1 MVNEF
6 KVPFV
11 NLKMQ
16 HSFLR
21 KDLNNAFDKVINDS
35 SFIQGKEVK
44 SFEDNFCRVFDV
56 ENCISCANGT
66 DALYISLKSL
76 NLKPEDE
83 VITTALSW
91 ISTSEAISHA
101 GGKITFCDIDE
112 NSFCINTDLI
122 ESLVNKNTVG
132 ILPVHIYGQPCEM
145 NKIKEI
151 AKKYN
156 LWIIEDCAQAHL
168 AKYQK
173 SFVGNH
179 GIASTFSFYP
189 SKNLGAIGDAGCIST
204 SNDEMAKWMRSF
216 SNHGRKN
223 IHEIEGI
230 NSRLDGLQ
238 ASILNVKIKYL
249 KEWTKRRIKL
259 ANYYIKNLQGV
270 GDLILPIKQKNT
282 EHVYHLFTIRTKKRD
297 ELNEFLRNNGI
308 GTSINYPKPLPL
320 LECYKSR
327 FTNSENFSVA
337 LKVCREILSIPI
349 YPELTEKLQNHV
361 IETIKNFYK
370 NNS

>member
-1 MVNEF
+1 MVNKL

-11 NLKMQ
+11 NLKIQ
-16 HSFLR
+16 HSLL
-21 KDLNNAFDKVINDS
+21 KNDLNDAIYKVINES
-35 SFIQGKEVK
+35 SFIKGQEVK
-44 SFEDNFCRVFDV
+44 SFEDNFCKVFDAD
-56 ENCISCANGT
+56 NCISCANGT

-112 NSFCINTDLI
+112 NSFCINPDLI

-151 AKKYN
+151 ARKYN

-168 AKYQK
+168 AKYK
-173 SFVGNH
+173 NSFVGNY

-189 SKNLGAIGDAGCIST
+189 SKNLGAMGDAGCIST
-204 SNDEMAKWMRSF
+204 SNNKMAKWMRSF

-223 IHEIEGI
+223 VHEIEGI

-238 ASILNVKIKYL
+238 AAILNVKIKHL
-249 KEWTKRRIKL
+249 KEWTEKRIKI
-259 ANYYIKNLQGV
+259 ANYYIENLQGI
-270 GDLILPIKQKNT
+270 GDLILPIKQNNT
-282 EHVYHLFTIRTKKRD
+282 EHVYHLFTLRSKKRD
-297 ELNEFLRNNGI
+297 ELNHFLKNNGI
-308 GTSINYPKPLPL
+308 GTSINYPLPLPL
-320 LECYKSR
+320 LECYKSK
-327 FTNSENFSVA
+327 FTNSENFHVA
-337 LKVCREILSIPI
+337 SKVCREIIAIPI
-349 YPELTEKLQNHV
+349 YPELTQDSQNLV
-361 IETIKNFYK
+361 IETIKNFFK
-370 NNS
+370 NNQ

>member
-1 MVNEF
+1 MANEF

-11 NLKMQ
+11 NLKIQ

-145 NKIKEI
+145 TKIKEI

-230 NSRLDGLQ
+230 NSRMDGLQ
-238 ASILNVKIKYL
+238 AAILNVKLKYIL
-249 KEWTKRRIKL
+249 DWNEKRIRL
-259 ANYYIKNLQGV
+259 AKRYYKNLNNISQ
-270 GDLILPIKQKNT
+270 LELPKVRNNT
-282 EHVYHLFTIRTKKRD
+282 KHTYHLYVIRLDARD
-297 ELNEFLRNNGI
+297 DLRN
-308 GTSINYPKPLPL
+308 KCL
-320 LECYKSR
+320 LEPS
-327 FTNSENFSVA
+327 
-337 LKVCREILSIPI
+337 L
-349 YPELTEKLQNHV
+349 
-361 IETIKNFYK
+361 
-370 NNS
+370 